1 MRSAAVLG
9 VALLLAGCGPLMQA
23 GCPRPLDHARTA
35 YLFFGRS
42 RAHGRTI
49 SHGQWRQFVH
59 TALIPE
65 FPNGFTVLSA
75 RGYWRGARRAGFEA
89 SKVVVIVLPGRADD
103 LARLEMVRSAYK
115 RRFGQQSVLEWIDA
129 GCASF

>member
-1 MRSAAVLG
+1 MWQLLNPYLPTLLMLAVLLWWQHRSKG
-9 VALLLAGCGPLMQA
+9 SRLR
-23 GCPRPLDHARTA
+23 PRAIWVIP
-35 YLFFGRS
+35 
-42 RAHGRTI
+42 
-49 SHGQWRQFVH
+49 FVH

-75 RGYWRGARRAGFEA
+75 RGYWRGAGRAGFEA